1 MWKGS
6 WRDKRGSEEKRERP
20 WAVKA
25 KGIETI
31 ARICSRG
38 EKLGKASYLGLTLS
52 FMGLIFYFSHEP
64 RPFNLQL
71 PGGWDKILHTL
82 EYSIL
87 GYLLAKT
94 LRSFEVRKIAL
105 LGWMIGS
112 LYGLSDEIH
121 QYFVPG
127 REASVMDLFFDSI
140 GTLIGTIIALNL
152 RKIEKYRKDT
162 AITIPDHSGGVR

>member
-1 MWKGS
+1 ME
-6 WRDKRGSEEKRERP
+6 RDKRGSQEKRERA

-31 ARICSRG
+31 ARICSRRA
-38 EKLGKASYLGLTLS
+38 KLGKASYLGLTLS

-64 RPFNLQL
+64 RPLGLQF
-71 PGGWDKILHTL
+71 PGGWDKVLHTL

-94 LRSFEVRKIAL
+94 LRFFEVRKIAL